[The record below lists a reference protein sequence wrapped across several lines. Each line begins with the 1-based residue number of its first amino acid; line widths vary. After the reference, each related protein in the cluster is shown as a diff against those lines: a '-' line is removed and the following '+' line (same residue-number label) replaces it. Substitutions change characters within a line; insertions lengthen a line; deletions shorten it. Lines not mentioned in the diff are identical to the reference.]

1 MPGVSPGLM
10 QQTEA
15 ESYHLSK
22 INGWDFQSN
31 FFFSEGMVSKN
42 ILYEYVD
49 TTIKWLTENKIEYI

>member
-1 MPGVSPGLM
+1 M

-31 FFFSEGMVSKN
+31 FFFFSEGMVSKN